1 VANQPATNDAQRV
14 SGWNPPLKIVLS
26 LWKGEMMWRG
36 DSPHIALNS

>member
-14 SGWNPPLKIVLS
+14 SGWNSPLKIVLS